1 MIQDLVILDELLK
14 QGYDRR
20 ATPSNHLSASIL
32 RPLHYSFILE
42 KTSWLMMFLI
52 F

>member
-20 ATPSNHLSASIL
+20 VQHLQITSVRPYL
-32 RPLHYSFILE
+32 RPLHYS
-42 KTSWLMMFLI
+42 LI
-52 F
+52 FEKKKRHG